1 MRKEEFMVGS
11 ISLDA
16 LKRKSL
22 REKKVEFIHRIELGE
37 KKGLT
42 KKMSNLIWQGLT
54 GKIKDLSMAE
64 LNIKFTRVE
73 F

>member
-42 KKMSNLIWQGLT
+42 KKMSNLI
-54 GKIKDLSMAE
+54 
-64 LNIKFTRVE
+64 
-73 F
+73 